1 MSDPKNLS
9 SAIRAKVY
17 TSFAADI
24 NLITDAN
31 GGGDACRRIRVIS
44 GGVVACYFK
53 DDPTTKVLL
62 EYAAGDVDDVNLSK
76 IGASGDGTTATK
88 IEVYW

>member
-1 MSDPKNLS
+1 MASDPKNIS

-24 NLITDAN
+24 NLLTDAS

-62 EYAAGDVDDVNLSK
+62 EYAAGDVDRQRPELEGPV
-76 IGASGDGTTATK
+76 GHARRRDG
-88 IEVYW
+88 VGHQ